1 MGTGKRGTRSL
12 NKRSHWKVEEDTPD
26 DDNEEFV
33 DDLAFASTFAII
45 PSHGIG
51 YPTTDPTV
59 SSIGIP
65 VMNAETNKKSDG
77 DDNEIEV
84 DDEESDDDDSENHS
98 NKNKT
103 DQIKE
108 DSDSDSDSE
117 EGDNDNEEH
126 EDLVEALERMEPT
139 NDDDDLATTLA
150 VPPKTE
156 NEVDGYRVPIQE
168 LESKL
173 QFQLTVD
180 EEGSKK
186 KLDPKQ
192 LSLAGNVKNFMVMD
206 RTVVVESQK
215 STGGPLDEET
225 ILFIEIPINL
235 SDGSNPETSSNDSRT
250 KYIALGRIFEVFGP
264 VSQPLY
270 TIRLPSPP
278 ASENKM
284 TKSEDNAPNQDE
296 DNNQGDS
303 WNQTSEKGVEISTNV
318 EGIPAPTTEE
328 IKISNASKT
337 EQNVDR
343 WAADG
348 IYTKFLTHKN
358 DIAVFYIKDEAKL
371 IDTGLVLRSSGKGC
385 DASNLYDEEVVNSN
399 EIYYSDDEQERD
411 AKSKKRGGSRRNQNQ
426 ERNRQPQQHKHQ
438 QRRYPETTPMPAG
451 FHVQSPIHPPPPPHH
466 AQVYPS
472 SNHFAQALPSGFHHH
487 GAYSYPPPP
496 PPATTSQT
504 QGYYRQPQT
513 YGYNYQFPSSA
524 SAPNPSSAPPPPP
537 PPPPRNP
544 KEPPA
549 YQY

>member
-1 MGTGKRGTRSL
+1 MGTGKRGTRDH
-12 NKRSHWKVEEDTPD
+12 NKRNHWEVDAEHDG
-26 DDNEEFV
+26 NEEFV
-33 DDLAFASTFAII
+33 DDLAFASTFAVI

-51 YPTTDPTV
+51 YATTDHPISGV
-59 SSIGIP
+59 AIP
-65 VMNAETNKKSDG
+65 IMNAEANKKSDG

-84 DDEESDDDDSENHS
+84 EDEESDEDDSDNDS
-98 NKNKT
+98 SKNKT

-117 EGDNDNEEH
+117 EDDDDNEDTEDQ

-139 NDDDDLATTLA
+139 NDDEDLVTTPA
-150 VPPKTE
+150 APPKTE
-156 NEVDGYRVPIQE
+156 NEVDGYKVPIQE

-186 KLDPKQ
+186 KLEPKQ
-192 LSLAGNVKNFMVMD
+192 LSLAGTVKNFMVMD
-206 RTVVVESQK
+206 RTLVVESQK
-215 STGGPLDEET
+215 SSAGPLDEGSLLV
-225 ILFIEIPINL
+225 I
-235 SDGSNPETSSNDSRT
+235 SNPETSSNDSGT

-278 ASENKM
+278 APQYKTTPSE
-284 TKSEDNAPNQDE
+284 EDKPNQNGDLATS
-296 DNNQGDS
+296 DDKNQGDNE
-303 WNQTSEKGVEISTNV
+303 NQSSEKDVSIPTNV
-318 EGIPAPTTEE
+318 EDIPTPPTEE
-328 IKISNASKT
+328 IEISNAPKT

-343 WAADG
+343 WAIDG
-348 IYTKFLTHKN
+348 IYTKYLTDNK
-358 DIAVFYIKDEAKL
+358 DVAVFYIQDEAKL

-399 EIYYSDDEQERD
+399 EIYYSDDEQERE
-411 AKSKKRGGSRRNQNQ
+411 AKSKKKGGARRNQNMG
-426 ERNRQPQQHKHQ
+426 RNRQPQQHRHQ

-451 FHVQSPIHPPPPPHH
+451 FHVQSPLHPPPPPPHTQ
-466 AQVYPS
+466 AYNS
-472 SNHFAQALPSGFHHH
+472 SNHFAQALPSGFHHN
-487 GAYSYPPPP
+487 GPSSYPPPP
-496 PPATTSQT
+496 PPPPGHQS
-504 QGYYRQPQT
+504 QGYYGQPQT

-524 SAPNPSSAPPPPP
+524 SARNPSSAPPPPP

-544 KEPPA
+544 NEPPA